1 MVMYS
6 PETRVQSAALHP
18 MYQGVFGAVRVTGGS
33 DWNWLK
39 GKNKTTKKPT
49 KKLGEC
55 FDLK

>member
-6 PETRVQSAALHP
+6 PEIRVQSAALHP

-39 GKNKTTKKPT
+39 EKKQNNKKTHQKTWRM
-49 KKLGEC
+49 L
-55 FDLK
+55 